1 MMTKFFK
8 LGFLVVL
15 AVLAKTTQAQYYFYD
30 NKYYENSL
38 VFEVGVS
45 GGIMNCFTDIGGKKG
60 LGKGFIKDLNT
71 KNSQFA
77 GGIYA
82 TALYKS
88 VIGLRLEATFGQV
101 KAYDSILK
109 GDQSEAKKR
118 YNRNLN
124 FKSAINEFSAMIEL
138 HPIFFK
144 NWDNGEPPRLS
155 PYLLGGIS
163 LFSFNP
169 QGNLNGRWV
178 NLEPLRTEGQ
188 GFTEYPKSKRYK
200 LSQMNIPIGFGFKY
214 ELSSLINA
222 RIELVHRILFTDHL
236 DDVSGTY
243 IDPTLF
249 GNYLTPSQ
257 AALAQAMSNRALDP
271 DPKFSGPDAIRGD
284 VKDND
289 AYFSINFKIGIN
301 LGRNKIR

>member
-1 MMTKFFK
+1 MMAKFFK

-15 AVLAKTTQAQYYFYD
+15 ALLAKTTQAQYYFYD
-30 NKYYENSL
+30 NKYYENNL

-45 GGIMNCFTDIGGKKG
+45 GGIMNCLTDIGGKKG
-60 LGKGFIKDLNT
+60 LGKGFIKDLNG

-88 VIGLRLEATFGQV
+88 VIGLRLEATFGQI

-109 GDQSEAKKR
+109 GDQSAAKSR
-118 YNRNLN
+118 YQRNLN
-124 FKSAINEFSAMIEL
+124 FKSAINEFSAIVEL

-144 NWDNGEPPRLS
+144 NWDNSEPPRFS
-155 PYLLGGIS
+155 PYVLGGIS
-163 LFSFNP
+163 RFTFSP

-188 GFTEYPKSKRYK
+188 GFAEYPKSKRYK
-200 LSQMNIPIGFGFKY
+200 LAQMNVPIGLGIKY

-222 RIELVHRILFTDHL
+222 RIEIVHRILFTDYL

-243 IDPTLF
+243 IDPALF

-257 AALAQAMSNRALDP
+257 AALAQAMSNRAINP
-271 DPKFSGPDAIRGD
+271 DPNFSGPGAIRGD

>member
-1 MMTKFFK
+1 MAKFFK
-8 LGFLVVL
+8 LVFIVVL
-15 AVLAKTTQAQYYFYD
+15 VLLSKPSQAQYYFYD
-30 NKYYENSL
+30 NKYYENNL
-38 VFEVGVS
+38 VFEVGLS
-45 GGIMNCFTDIGGKKG
+45 GGKKG
-60 LGKGFIKDLNT
+60 LGKGFIKDLNS

-124 FKSAINEFSAMIEL
+124 FKSAINEFSAIVEV
-138 HPIFFK
+138 HPLFFK
-144 NWDNGEPPRLS
+144 NRDDAEPPRFS
-155 PYLLGGIS
+155 PYILGGIS
-163 LFSFNP
+163 RFTFSP

-188 GFTEYPKSKRYK
+188 GFAEYPKSKRYK
-200 LSQMNIPIGFGFKY
+200 LAQMNVPIGLGIKY

-222 RIELVHRILFTDHL
+222 RFEIVHRILFTDYL

-249 GNYLTPSQ
+249 ANYLTPSQ
-257 AALAQAMSNRALDP
+257 AVLAQAMSNRALDP
-271 DPKFSGPDAIRGD
+271 DPTYSGPGAIRGD
-284 VKDND
+284 TKDND
-289 AYFSINFKIGIN
+289 AYFTINFKIGIN
-301 LGRNKIR
+301 LGRNRIR